1 MAMNNPRILLVED
14 DASLREAVESA
25 LTSEGYA
32 VQAEADGTR
41 IRNIAATFR
50 PDLAVLDVRLPGG
63 PSGLSL
69 ARMLRDDDT
78 ELPIIF
84 LTAADSTE
92 DRLAGF
98 DAGGDDYLVKPFVM
112 AELLARVRALLRRS
126 GKLTSETWQVGDIVV
141 DEGTRRVHRN
151 GGTIDLTRTEFDL
164 LVELGR
170 HPDRVLSKTQLLASV
185 WGFDSYDV
193 NVVEVHISALRRKLE
208 EHGPRLIH
216 TVRGSGYR
224 LRPPQV

>member
-1 MAMNNPRILLVED
+1 MGMNQPRVLFVED
-14 DASLREAVESA
+14 DAALREAVGSA
-25 LTSEGYA
+25 LTNEGY
-32 VQAEADGTR
+32 VVRCEADGVR
-41 IRNIAATFR
+41 IRESATGFR
-50 PDLAVLDVRLPGG
+50 PDLAILDIRIPQG
-63 PSGLSL
+63 PSGLSI
-69 ARMLRDDDT
+69 AAILRDSDGS
-78 ELPIIF
+78 LPIIF

-98 DAGGDDYLVKPFVM
+98 DAGADDYLVKPFVM

-126 GKLTSETWQVGDIVV
+126 GKLTSETWQVGDVVV
-141 DEGTRRVHRN
+141 DEAARRVHRN
-151 GGTIDLTRTEFDL
+151 GGAIDLTRTEFDL

-208 EHGPRLIH
+208 DHGPRLIH
-216 TVRGSGYR
+216 TVRGAGYR
-224 LRPPQV
+224 LRPPRD

>member
-1 MAMNNPRILLVED
+1 MGTNTPRVLLVED
-14 DASLREAVESA
+14 DTALLEAVGSA
-25 LTSEGYA
+25 LRGEGYQ
-32 VQAEADGTR
+32 VHTECDGTR
-41 IRNIAATFR
+41 IREAAAAFR
-50 PDLAVLDVRLPGG
+50 PDLAVLDIRLPRG
-63 PSGLSL
+63 PSGLSI
-69 ARMLRDDDT
+69 ARLLRDDD

-84 LTAADSTE
+84 LTAADSTD

-98 DAGGDDYLVKPFVM
+98 DAGADDYLVKPFVM

-126 GKLTSETWQVGDIVV
+126 GKLTSDSWQVGDILV
-141 DEGTRRVHRN
+141 DEATRRVHRN
-151 GGTIDLTRTEFDL
+151 GSSIDLTRTEFDL
-164 LVELGR
+164 LVALGR

-216 TVRGSGYR
+216 TVRGAGYR
-224 LRPPQV
+224 LRPPQG